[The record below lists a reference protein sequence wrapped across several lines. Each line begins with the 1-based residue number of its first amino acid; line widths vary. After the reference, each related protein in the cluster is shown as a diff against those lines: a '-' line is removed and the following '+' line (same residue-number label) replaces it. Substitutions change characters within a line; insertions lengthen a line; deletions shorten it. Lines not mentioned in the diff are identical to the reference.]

1 MHLKEALFFFLLNKG
16 RCPLLQQRAKPH
28 CHSHQLGC
36 LAMDF
41 IMSAPILLSHGPL
54 LPPPNQPNAPEKIY
68 SDSIRFVD
76 LQRLHCTCTD
86 THAICYK
93 KPATNLSSDQMG
105 TMIFTQKR
113 EGFALLVTCDRRQ
126 GRIRLTRG
134 KLGQTGHETR
144 PFSPPS
150 SPPTRELSVPHAR
163 AARPW
168 TWAPR

>member
-1 MHLKEALFFFLLNKG
+1 MSSATTTSQATATNWVAL
-16 RCPLLQQRAKPH
+16 QWT
-28 CHSHQLGC
+28 SSC
-36 LAMDF
+36 LHRSYSAMDPSSLHQ
-41 IMSAPILLSHGPL
+41 ISPTHRKKYTRIRSVLSICSACT
-54 LPPPNQPNAPEKIY
+54 APA
-68 SDSIRFVD
+68 
-76 LQRLHCTCTD
+76 TD

-93 KPATNLSSDQMG
+93 KTATNLSSDQMG

>member
-1 MHLKEALFFFLLNKG
+1 MSSATTTSQATATNWVAL
-16 RCPLLQQRAKPH
+16 QWT
-28 CHSHQLGC
+28 SSC
-36 LAMDF
+36 LHRSYSAMDPSSLHQ
-41 IMSAPILLSHGPL
+41 ISPTHRKKYTRIRSVLSICSACT
-54 LPPPNQPNAPEKIY
+54 APA
-68 SDSIRFVD
+68 
-76 LQRLHCTCTD
+76 TD

-163 AARPW
+163 AARPG